1 MLRVI
6 DMRKE
11 REQTRKELLD
21 IIESYVQM
29 IKRDNNTYPTVVLND
44 ICVSAEYVLKRNG
57 R

>member
-1 MLRVI
+1 
-6 DMRKE
+6 MRKE